1 MSNDCIKL
9 EQLLQY
15 RANVTFM
22 ERGILIPMALADGI
36 NALEVMEF
44 QIRDY
49 ESRFLGPRSEYKI
62 INRSALHAW
71 KCEDCFDRY
80 LQWLLN
86 LYSSLLNA
94 EKSPQKNLTRILSE
108 IKELDFVGIL

>member
-1 MSNDCIKL
+1 MGDDCSQL
-9 EQLLQY
+9 EKLLQY

-22 ERGILIPMALADGI
+22 ERGILIPMALADGV
-36 NALEVMEF
+36 NALDVIEF
-44 QIRDY
+44 QVRDY
-49 ESRFLGPRSEYKI
+49 ESRFLGPKSEYKI
-62 INRSALHAW
+62 INRSALHVW

-86 LYSSLLNA
+86 LYASILNA
-94 EKSPQKNLTRILSE
+94 DKSPQKNSTRILRE